1 MFGISFSELLLVGL
15 VALLVLG
22 PSACRAP
29 RARQACGSAA

>member
-22 PSACRAP
+22 PSACLAP
-29 RARQACGSAA
+29 RVPRGCGSAG